1 MSNQLCQLEPDCA
14 IFLCSEIACLVPK
27 LRAKTEKRVL
37 WERNLA
43 IGCDL
48 GTHAFFAFLPN
59 DSNAAQNFRCHILHS
74 RPSDWELWQK
84 NLQKLQNLAWMW
96 MTIHR
101 HLGWEPCY
109 CIAKQFKHA
118 RKMLLQRGEQ
128 PLAYTWQPRRLAQL
142 KVHRNFYCSRPG
154 YGQYSR
160 RIRRLG

>member
-1 MSNQLCQLEPDCA
+1 MMNQRFHLDPECSILSA
-14 IFLCSEIACLVPK
+14 SEIACLVPK
-27 LRAKTEKRVL
+27 LRAKTQKRVT

-48 GTHAFFAFLPN
+48 GTHTIFAFIPN
-59 DSNAAQNFRCHILHS
+59 DSNAAQYFRCHILHS

-109 CIAKQFKHA
+109 SQAVQTLEEDA
-118 RKMLLQRGEQ
+118 AATRGAASSLCMATSSSIPSEK
-128 PLAYTWQPRRLAQL
+128 RIE
-142 KVHRNFYCSRPG
+142 NSSRPG

-160 RIRRLG
+160 RIAFTRRLG